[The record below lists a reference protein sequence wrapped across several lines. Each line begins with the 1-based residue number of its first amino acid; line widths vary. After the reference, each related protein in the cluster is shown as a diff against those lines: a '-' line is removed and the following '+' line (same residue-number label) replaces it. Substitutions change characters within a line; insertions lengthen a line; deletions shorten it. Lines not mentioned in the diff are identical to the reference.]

1 MLQISKNLYQQDFQ
15 QWTSAQA
22 DALRNHAWEQLDIE
36 NLVEEIE
43 SLGKQQRQELRN
55 RLRILL
61 AHLLKW
67 EYQAEKRSRSW
78 QSTIREQREQIE
90 DLLSDSPSLKA
101 YLEEALEISYSRG
114 LALAVDKTELDAEVF
129 PKKCPYTLE
138 QVLSQEFL
146 SDS

>member
-15 QWTSAQA
+15 QWISVQA
-22 DALRNHAWEQLDIE
+22 DALRKHAWEQIDIE

-43 SLGKQQRQELRN
+43 SLGKQQHQELRN

-114 LALAVDKTELDAEVF
+114 LALAVDETELDAEVF
-129 PKKCPYTLE
+129 PLKCPYTLE
-138 QVLSQEFL
+138 EVLSQEFL
-146 SDS
+146 FDS

>member
-1 MLQISKNLYQQDFQ
+1 
-15 QWTSAQA
+15 
-22 DALRNHAWEQLDIE
+22 
-36 NLVEEIE
+36 
-43 SLGKQQRQELRN
+43 
-55 RLRILL
+55 LL

-101 YLEEALEISYSRG
+101 YLEEALGISYPRG
-114 LALAVDKTELDAEVF
+114 LALAVDETELDAEVF

-138 QVLSQEFL
+138 QVLFQADASK
-146 SDS
+146 D

>member
-15 QWTSAQA
+15 QWISVQA
-22 DALRNHAWEQLDIE
+22 DALRKQAWEQIDIE

-90 DLLSDSPSLKA
+90 DLLSDSPSLTA

-114 LALAVDKTELDAEVF
+114 LALAVDEIELDAEVF
-129 PKKCPYTLE
+129 PLKCPYTLE
-138 QVLSQEFL
+138 EVLSQEFL
-146 SDS
+146 AGS

>member
-15 QWTSAQA
+15 QWTNAQA

-101 YLEEALEISYSRG
+101 YLEEALEISYPRG
-114 LALAVDKTELDAEVF
+114 LALAVDETELDAEVF
-129 PKKCPYTLE
+129 PQKCPYTLE

-146 SDS
+146 SGS